1 MHIRSR
7 EANTEPWKWVV
18 LCWLPA
24 WSVPLMPQLQLDLVR
39 RPRGRLFLHGYA
51 IWFIAAPDMLV
62 HIGRG
67 YEGRD

>member
-1 MHIRSR
+1 MEVGCALLAASLVSPPSCR
-7 EANTEPWKWVV
+7 NYNLT
-18 LCWLPA
+18 
-24 WSVPLMPQLQLDLVR
+24 LVR
-39 RPRGRLFLHGYA
+39 RPRGRLFLNGYA